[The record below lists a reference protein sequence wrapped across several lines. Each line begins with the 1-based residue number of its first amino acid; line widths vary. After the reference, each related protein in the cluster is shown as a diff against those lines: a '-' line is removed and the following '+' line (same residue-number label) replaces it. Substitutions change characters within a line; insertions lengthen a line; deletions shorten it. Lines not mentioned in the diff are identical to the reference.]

1 MPVFTSCAMS
11 PSPLPSPSRSLT
23 ILKIV
28 FYILAGLITLLGLVA
43 GISLM
48 SSAGRVAE
56 NATLPLQ
63 ILGGGAISNLIAPML
78 AGFLTN
84 LGIAVLVFCILLS
97 ALLYATGRLLG
108 HITLLEARLAHL
120 EAGQLSENR

>member
-1 MPVFTSCAMS
+1 MS
-11 PSPLPSPSRSLT
+11 TSPLPSPSRGLT
-23 ILKIV
+23 ILKTV
-28 FYILAGLITLLGLVA
+28 LYVLAGLITLLGLVA

-63 ILGGGAISNLIAPML
+63 ILGGGAISNLIAP
-78 AGFLTN
+78 AITGFLTN
-84 LGIAVLVFCILLS
+84 LGIAVLVVCAILS

-108 HITLLEARLAHL
+108 HIALLEARLSRL
-120 EAGQLSENR
+120 EAGSPGENG

>member
-1 MPVFTSCAMS
+1 MS
-11 PSPLPSPSRSLT
+11 PSPLPSPSRSLS
-23 ILKIV
+23 ILKVV
-28 FYILAGLITLLGLVA
+28 FYVLAGLITLLGLVA

-56 NATLPLQ
+56 NATLPLM

-78 AGFLTN
+78 AGLLTN

-108 HITLLEARLAHL
+108 HITLLEARLARL
-120 EAGQLSENR
+120 EAGSPGENR

>member
-1 MPVFTSCAMS
+1 MPDSH
-11 PSPLPSPSRSLT
+11 LPTPTPSRSLT

-28 FYILAGLITLLGLVA
+28 FYVLAGLILLLGLVA

-56 NATLPLQ
+56 NATMPLQ
-63 ILGGGAISNLIAPML
+63 ILGGGAISSLIAP
-78 AGFLTN
+78 AITGFLTN
-84 LGIAVLVFCILLS
+84 LGIAVLVFCVLLS

-108 HITLLEARLAHL
+108 HIALLEARLARL
-120 EAGQLSENR
+120 EAGMLVENR

>member
-1 MPVFTSCAMS
+1 MS
-11 PSPLPSPSRSLT
+11 DSSLPSPSRSLT
-23 ILKIV
+23 ILKTV
-28 FYILAGLITLLGLVA
+28 FYVLAGLVLLLGLVA

-56 NATLPLQ
+56 NTTLPLQ
-63 ILGGGAISNLIAPML
+63 ILGGGAISNLIAPVIT
-78 AGFLTN
+78 GFLTN

-108 HITLLEARLAHL
+108 HIALLEARLALL
-120 EAGQLSENR
+120 EAGPLGENR